1 MCTELGGDG
10 MIRRRLLSELGTEKE
25 EMKDWKLIRTITIP
39 DSVTEER
46 DGIVFSEQYNGGFL
60 FGFDSDDAGEP
71 FSITD
76 FFCVY
81 NAGTSKEVAVTH
93 SLRIRTDTKIPEYG
107 SGKVIYVPGQFGKSG
122 SKTYGW
128 FRAESILNNFI
139 TYGAYNTGTDFPSQL
154 AIRGV
159 QIISVPITM
168 MSCFLSNHQGYGFE
182 SGSTFE
188 IYGR

>member
-1 MCTELGGDG
+1 M
-10 MIRRRLLSELGTEKE
+10 
-25 EMKDWKLIRTITIP
+25 
-39 DSVTEER
+39 
-46 DGIVFSEQYNGGFL
+46 

-81 NAGTSKEVAVTH
+81 NAGTSKEVAVTN
-93 SLRIRTDTKIPEYG
+93 SLCIRTDTKIPTYEPSKG
-107 SGKVIYVPGQFGKSG
+107 ISVPGQFGKSG
-122 SKTYGW
+122 SKAYGW

-139 TYGAYNTGTDFPSQL
+139 TYGAYNTGTDYPSQL
-154 AIRGV
+154 AKRGV

-168 MSCFLSNHQGYGFE
+168 MSCFLVNYKGYGFE